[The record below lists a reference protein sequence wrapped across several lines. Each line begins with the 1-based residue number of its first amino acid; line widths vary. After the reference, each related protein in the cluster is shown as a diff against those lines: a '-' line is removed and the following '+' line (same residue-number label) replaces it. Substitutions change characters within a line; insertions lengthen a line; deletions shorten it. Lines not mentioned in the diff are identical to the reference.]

1 MAARKEAETDR
12 KRAIYDS
19 EADDAR
25 NTVHT
30 EEGELM
36 QNGDSRK
43 RPYTTPQ
50 LTVHGTLEQ
59 LTKQSKKLGSSDGLV
74 FEGTAIVNVS

>member
-1 MAARKEAETDR
+1 
-12 KRAIYDS
+12 
-19 EADDAR
+19 
-25 NTVHT
+25 
-30 EEGELM
+30 M

-43 RPYTTPQ
+43 RTYTTPQ

-59 LTKQSKKLGSSDGLV
+59 LTKQNKKLGSSDGLI